1 MKDKILPKIYKSTVI
16 IAFAYAVLLLVY
28 AIYKEFFY
36 VDGTWFHGFTANGFA
51 VLSGLI
57 WIGILLIFKHLINNV
72 FNYSIANG
80 LIKAHVIFLGITTL
94 IQITIIYKSFMIY
107 TSFEEG
113 QSLNALAA
121 FASSSILGAI
131 LLFISNFAII
141 VICIL
146 LGIQL
151 SKMNSIHKQL
161 FQILGFTFIVYG
173 IISILGT
180 FDLLG
185 TDIFQ
190 FLTKAAIVIGI
201 GLIFNKVVNMNSA
214 DLNALFTSKK
224 KPEIVTV
231 NPENQLQEDNLAA
244 ENNFSKTNEYKEK
257 AEESN
262 PTHEELTSINWDDF
276 KDKELVISYFKS
288 LPEDEVKRIENII
301 QSKYNQSLSVEQN
314 YQLVLNYIAEKRLYD
329 HQRFLPK

>member
-1 MKDKILPKIYKSTVI
+1 MENKILPKIYKSTVI
-16 IAFAYAVLLLVY
+16 IAFSYAVLLLVY

-57 WIGILLIFKHLINNV
+57 WIGILLIFKHFINNV

-80 LIKAHVIFLGITTL
+80 LINAYIIFLGITTL
-94 IQITIIYKSFMIY
+94 TQLTVIYKSFLVY
-107 TSFEEG
+107 TSLEEG
-113 QSLNALAA
+113 ESFNALSA

-141 VICIL
+141 VISVL
-146 LGIQL
+146 LGIKL
-151 SKMNSIHKQL
+151 SKMNSVYKKL
-161 FQILGFTFIVYG
+161 FQILGFTFIGYG

-190 FLTKAAIVIGI
+190 FLTKVAIVIGI
-201 GLIFNKVVNMNSA
+201 GVIFNKVVNMNND
-214 DLNALFTSKK
+214 DLNALFISAKK
-224 KPEIVTV
+224 TEIVKV
-231 NPENQLQEDNLAA
+231 KPENQLQEEKLIE
-244 ENNFSKTNEYKEK
+244 ENNFSEIIKHKEK
-257 AEESN
+257 AEVSKPIED
-262 PTHEELTSINWDDF
+262 ELPLINWVEF
-276 KDKELVISYFKS
+276 KDKELVISYFNS

-301 QSKYNQSLSVEQN
+301 QSKSNQRLSAEQN
-314 YQLVLNYIAEKRLYD
+314 YQFVLNYIAEKKLYD